1 MFSKAFPAAQDQD
14 RSSLLK
20 TFSTPTGRRRRK
32 GSKSCQA
39 HISEPILGGRE
50 SSDNR
55 SISPWRSASP
65 FGQNAQLNIDKLTT
79 PGVQERT
86 TNLTPSP
93 RSERSESIREEK
105 DDFELEILI
114 HKDSALQA
122 VEEPSYSAADDQEE
136 MFSGDQDVKIA
147 ELTLK
152 CAKIKQKWVSE
163 KQSVVL
169 LRQQKDELK
178 QSLENERKRYNNLEA
193 NFCLKEKQMNVA
205 LEETNN
211 LEQKLRKASID
222 DTTTA
227 KAGKWKKD
235 MFIPDDLEGF
245 MQQLNKIQNSKNKLE
260 ELASQIFDKY
270 YSSKQ
275 TLGVLNK
282 ASKETREKYNKLLF
296 DYGELSKTNENMQK
310 EYDYGKDRIDAM
322 RNDME
327 VEIDRK
333 LQPSQNTIDRLKK
346 EIIQSREQFQGETVA
361 LKQENSE
368 LLAMFKD
375 LEKKKDSAEDALL
388 QKTKQSEMMADKLLR
403 YKSQVEQHELTIR
416 KWKCYQ
422 IKDTNYLQQ
431 GFSNRILQSRSKINA
446 EIKKEFHDDNVRK
459 NNMTE
464 MTLRIYKIPAT
475 GIMYFEIGSEST
487 NSIVPVVR
495 RELFD
500 IRSVRHLLTESGEVS
515 NKLSITLPDH
525 ELLLQSSQ
533 SEEIMTTFDAILE
546 VNNQWMTEDT
556 KEDVV
561 EPVKMKRLRRFSL
574 PNRREK
580 SPMVSPSSNFSLP
593 ILSEKSE
600 TQQNRR
606 TSVASFF
613 TCI

>member
-14 RSSLLK
+14 SSSLLK
-20 TFSTPTGRRRRK
+20 IFSTQSGKRRRK
-32 GSKSCQA
+32 GSKSSQA
-39 HISEPILGGRE
+39 HISEPVLSGLE
-50 SSDNR
+50 SSDL
-55 SISPWRSASP
+55 SPWKSPSA
-65 FGQNAQLNIDKLTT
+65 FGQNAQLDIDQLTA

-86 TNLTPSP
+86 TNATPSP

-105 DDFELEILI
+105 EDFELEILI
-114 HKDSALQA
+114 DKDSPLQT
-122 VEEPSYSAADDQEE
+122 VEEPSYSGLDDQEE
-136 MFSGDQDVKIA
+136 IFSGDQDVKIA

-169 LRQQKDELK
+169 LRQQMEELK

-205 LEETNN
+205 LEETNS
-211 LEQKLRKASID
+211 LEQKLRKAAID
-222 DTTTA
+222 DSTTA

-245 MQQLNKIQNSKNKLE
+245 KQQLNKIQNSKNKLE

-282 ASKETREKYNKLLF
+282 ASKDTRGKYNKLLF
-296 DYGELSKTNENMQK
+296 DYGELRKTNENIQK
-310 EYDYGKDRIDAM
+310 EYNYGKDRLEAM

-327 VEIDRK
+327 MEIDRK

-375 LEKKKDSAEDALL
+375 LENKKDSAEDALQ
-388 QKTKQSEMMADKLLR
+388 QKTKQSQMMADKLSR
-403 YKSQVEQHELTIR
+403 YKSQVLQHELTIR
-416 KWKCYQ
+416 KWKCYR
-422 IKDTNYLQQ
+422 IKDTNYLEQ
-431 GFSNRILQSRSKINA
+431 GFSKRILQSRSKINA
-446 EIKKEFHDDNVRK
+446 EIKKEFYDDNFQK
-459 NNMTE
+459 TE

-475 GIMYFEIGSEST
+475 GIIYFEIASEST

-495 RELFD
+495 NELFN
-500 IRSVRHLLTESGEVS
+500 IRSVRHLLTETGEVS
-515 NKLSITLPDH
+515 NKVSITLPDQV
-525 ELLLQSSQ
+525 LLLQSSE
-533 SEEIMTTFDAILE
+533 SEDIMTTFDAILE
-546 VNNQWMTEDT
+546 VNNQWMAEDT

-574 PNRREK
+574 PNWREK

-593 ILSEKSE
+593 ILSEKAE